1 MLGGGGQSARRARWR
16 DRCPGPCGPS
26 ELPAP
31 SASPA
36 RQPPTRDTAEWLQ
49 RNPFRLRRFTP
60 RRPGPHHAPLP
71 SAAAVLDELGLH
83 DAGHRLVRSPAWPGL
98 DGAAALEIMDSL
110 RLEGVVAKAAHSP
123 YQAGRRSRHWI
134 KTPIR
139 RSRRFVIGGFC
150 VSRAGG
156 EAVASLLVGGFD
168 AVGDL
173 IYCGRITSGLSD
185 RARRTL
191 YAELAS
197 TRRDR
202 SPFRTSPDV
211 TNDDGVRWV
220 DPVIVARVEYREFT
234 GLLRGSRSSR
244 RGGAACAV
252 TRGARWAAHVS
263 VQYRSLRPCERH
275 APLPAP
281 PL

>member
-1 MLGGGGQSARRARWR
+1 M
-16 DRCPGPCGPS
+16 
-26 ELPAP
+26 
-31 SASPA
+31 
-36 RQPPTRDTAEWLQ
+36 
-49 RNPFRLRRFTP
+49 
-60 RRPGPHHAPLP
+60 
-71 SAAAVLDELGLH
+71 
-83 DAGHRLVRSPAWPGL
+83 
-98 DGAAALEIMDSL
+98 
-110 RLEGVVAKAAHSP
+110 
-123 YQAGRRSRHWI
+123 
-134 KTPIR
+134 
-139 RSRRFVIGGFC
+139 IGGFC

-234 GLLRGSRSSR
+234 GLLPH
-244 RGGAACAV
+244 AAFKGVEVADPLDAV
-252 TRGARWAAHVS
+252 V
-263 VQYRSLRPCERH
+263 
-275 APLPAP
+275 P
-281 PL
+281 PQL